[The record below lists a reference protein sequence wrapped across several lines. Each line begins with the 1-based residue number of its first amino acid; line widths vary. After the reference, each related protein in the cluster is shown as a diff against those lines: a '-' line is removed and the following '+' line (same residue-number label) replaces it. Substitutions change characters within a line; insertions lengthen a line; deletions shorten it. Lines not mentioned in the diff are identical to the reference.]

1 MVRPFL
7 SFESLVTRSK
17 RLRFIVE
24 LTPLPGVNPMLALR
38 QLLKIAGRQLGLKCT
53 KIHVAEKEKR
63 P

>member
-1 MVRPFL
+1 M
-7 SFESLVTRSK
+7 TRSK

-38 QLLKIAGRQLGLKCT
+38 QLLKLAFRVCGLRCT
-53 KIHVAEKEKR
+53 RIRVAEKET